1 MFEELL
7 GKHSN
12 EHLRLY
18 IIQHIYENYK
28 DYLIQTFTDLDQLE
42 DKIQGFASHF
52 LEIAKKEEKELNRKN
67 FYSLVGYAKS

>member
-7 GKHSN
+7 SKHTN

-18 IIQHIYENYK
+18 IIHHIYENYK

-42 DKIQGFASHF
+42 EKIQGFASHF
-52 LEIAKKEEKELNRKN
+52 LEIAKLEEK
-67 FYSLVGYAKS
+67 